1 MIYLVINN
9 EKKEDIM
16 KTKILLLVFLTF
28 CSVNLISQNA
38 STQGIQPTYK
48 VSLDE
53 ANDGQSGPVEGVA
66 NIGADEVLI
75 TDSLIAYGY
84 VGYDPTNTLPEGP
97 CFFDLDNPGLIT
109 SIAGT
114 GSDFMPAGTW
124 ADGIWYG
131 VAWVGGT
138 GALYEINPFDGS
150 MTYIGSSG
158 YPTSGIAYDGITM
171 YACSSNMFGSINLAD
186 GSGTIIGPMGN
197 FGVMRSIACDS
208 AGNIYGVDSED
219 DKLYSINKTTGAA
232 TVIGPLGIDLDNYA
246 QDLDFD
252 KDNDVLYLA
261 GYVNNDGTLYTI
273 NTSTGAATSVGAFM
287 NGAQIC
293 AFAIPYGD
301 PVLQNDVGIVYI
313 SSPSSGM
320 FFTDEEPVVVL
331 INNSGINAQSNFDV
345 SFTVDGGLPVTET
358 VTATIN
364 SGETYEYT
372 FTATIDLSAIGEH
385 TVEVCTDLVGDENH
399 DNNCMTKIVVNTGFD
414 YCDAS
419 TVQLD
424 EFISF
429 VLCGSISNPSSWQ
442 SGVANYTDIFATIG
456 PGMSEDISIINGVPY
471 DNDSAAVW
479 VDWNNDTIFQL
490 NSEEEFI
497 LINDGTNEI
506 FTGSIEVPA
515 GTPYGDYRMRVR
527 LVWNVTPDP
536 CGLEDYGEIEDYTIR
551 VDDATNIDTK
561 LINNMRIYPNPASA
575 MVNIKSDNLMEYIT
589 VYNQTGQK
597 VFYREMNGNSYQLNT
612 SGFLSGVYH
621 FLIKTDGGTVSRRI
635 VIK

>member
-1 MIYLVINN
+1 
-9 EKKEDIM
+9 M
-16 KTKILLLVFLTF
+16 KIKILLLVFLTN
-28 CSVNLISQNA
+28 CSVNLISQNT
-38 STQGIQPTYK
+38 STQGIHLTYK

-53 ANDGQSGPVEGVA
+53 ANDSQSRPVK
-66 NIGADEVLI
+66 GAGDNGIDEVLT

-131 VAWVGGT
+131 VAWGGSP
-138 GALYEINPFDGS
+138 GALYEINPYDGS

-158 YPTSGIAYDGITM
+158 YPTHGIAYDGITM
-171 YACSSNMFGSINLAD
+171 YACYGTTFASINLAD
-186 GSGTIIGPMGN
+186 GSATIIGQMGN
-197 FGVMRSIACDS
+197 FGQMISLACDS
-208 AGNIYGVDSED
+208 AGNIYGVDNQD

-232 TVIGPLGIDLDNYA
+232 TVIGPLGIDLDDYA

-273 NTSTGAATSVGAFM
+273 NTSTGAATLVGDFM

-301 PVLQNDVGIVYI
+301 PVFQNDIGIVYI

-345 SFTVDGGLPVTET
+345 SVTVDGGLPVTET

-372 FTATIDLSAIGEH
+372 FTATIDLSAIGEY
-385 TVEVCTDLVGDENH
+385 TVEVCTDLVGDENP

-497 LINDGTNEI
+497 LINDGTNE
-506 FTGSIEVPA
+506 FFMGSIEVPA
-515 GTPYGDYRMRVR
+515 GTPVGQYRMRVR

-536 CGLEDYGEIEDYTIR
+536 CGPEDYGEVEDYTIV
-551 VDDATNIDTK
+551 VDDNVSIDNY
-561 LINNMRIYPNPASA
+561 LINNIRIYPNPASTV
-575 MVNIKSDNLMEYIT
+575 VNIKSDNLMEY
-589 VYNQTGQK
+589 VSVFNQTGQK
-597 VFYREMNGNSYQLNT
+597 VFYKEMNSNFYRLNT

-621 FLIKTDGGTVSRRI
+621 FLIKTDEGTVSRRV